1 MNQTKHL
8 EKHFKSVFFGGNWS
22 DVNIKDT
29 IEDITL
35 TQAKTKV
42 KDCNTIAALVFHIN
56 YYVEGI
62 LPVFDGGDLEIK
74 DTFSYNAPN
83 FETEKQWSDFKNK
96 VLKNAEE
103 LYQKIEKLEEDT
115 VFKSFVD
122 KKYGTYYSNIHGII
136 EHTHY
141 HLGQIVIL
149 KKLL

>member
-1 MNQTKHL
+1 MKQTKHL
-8 EKHFKSVFFGGNWS
+8 EKHFKSLFFGGNWS

-56 YYVEGI
+56 YYIEGI

-74 DTFSYNAPN
+74 DTFSYNTPN

-103 LYQKIEKLEEDT
+103 LYQKIEKLEEDI
-115 VFKSFVD
+115 VFKPFVD